1 MMVRDTLADL
11 PDEDTFIG
19 ALRPLT
25 ARELQA
31 VVAGTTTD
39 RVSIKAYL
47 ASTAVAL
54 LLLLILPVSL
64 KPYAF
69 LIAIIVLVLLV
80 LKILG
85 HVTNRDVRRDIA
97 TGQKVVINGFVE
109 ERLVNHIELMKVHS
123 MRVRT
128 AKGTSETFP
137 VADDVYNLLQ
147 VNDEVELACL
157 PLSRTL
163 VSLRTRRVYWTLGN
177 QAGET

>member
-1 MMVRDTLADL
+1 MMVRDTLDDM

-39 RVSIKAYL
+39 RVSVKVYL
-47 ASTAVAL
+47 ASAAVAL

-97 TGQKVVINGFVE
+97 AGQKVVINGFVE
-109 ERLVNHIELMKVHS
+109 KRLENHIELMKIHS
-123 MRVRT
+123 VRVRM
-128 AKGTSETFP
+128 AQGASETFP
-137 VADDVYNLLQ
+137 VAPEVYNALQ
-147 VNDEVELACL
+147 VNDEVELGCL
-157 PLSRTL
+157 PVSRIL